1 MKAEQQQRAGAL
13 PPAPDPALDPYL
25 DAAARCFTRFGVGR
39 TSVQDIARELGVNRT
54 TVYRQVGNVRSA
66 ALLLVSREV
75 DRILATL
82 PGRIAGL
89 DGPEA
94 VVELLA
100 TVIEES
106 LAHPVLQKMLTDERD
121 MIGSLLAGEIPRLF
135 TEITDRIA
143 PLLRLL
149 AGGGAIADRDPVVV
163 AEWLTR
169 IAVTVMVAEPRGP
182 LRRFLAE
189 LLVPA
194 LRPYE
199 R

>member
-13 PPAPDPALDPYL
+13 PPAPGPALDPYL

-54 TVYRQVGNVRSA
+54 TVYRQVGNVRAA

-75 DRILATL
+75 DRMLSAL
-82 PGRIAGL
+82 PARIAGL
-89 DGPEA
+89 TGPEA

-100 TVIEES
+100 SVIEES
-106 LAHPVLQKMLTDERD
+106 LAHPVLHKMLTDERD
-121 MIGSLLAGEIPRLF
+121 MVGELLAGEIPRLF
-135 TEITDRIA
+135 TEITDRMA
-143 PLLRLL
+143 PLVGLLVLR
-149 AGGGAIADRDPVVV
+149 GAIADRDPVVV

-169 IAVTVMVAEPRGP
+169 IAVTVVVARPRGP

-194 LRPYE
+194 LRP
-199 R
+199 